1 MTFKLFSRVT
11 EEFEELC
18 IGRASPDSSLPVALS
33 DDLTQSGGVLTAPV
47 LNINLL
53 TNGASDWYDAGQFH
67 SATFQIQTGAGISAG
82 VITFEQTNDIT
93 RSPAGNFLQVFDVE
107 RQNANPIVSLTLAA
121 NATRLFGAAITARYV
136 RVRVSTAVVGGNVSC
151 SGVFSQQPFSNT
163 TFTMQQAIGG
173 NLQTTAAI
181 SSIAAGANLV
191 GDVGNQARAT
201 TGGIVAP
208 FRLLSSAATTNA
220 TLIKASA
227 GRMFLIMGRNNA
239 AAIRYLKF
247 YNKASAP
254 TVGTDVPVLTI
265 ALDASSRFEIDLN
278 PYGQF
283 FTTGIAFAITGALAD
298 NDTTAIAAADISA
311 LNAWF
316 A

>member
-11 EEFEELC
+11 EAFEELC
-18 IGRASPDSSLPVALS
+18 MGKASPDSSLPVVLS
-33 DDLTQSGGVLTAPV
+33 DVLTQSGGVLTAPV
-47 LNINLL
+47 LNIDLL
-53 TNGASDWYDAGQFH
+53 TNGASGWYDAGQFH
-67 SATFQIQTGAGISAG
+67 SATFQIQTTGVSAG
-82 VITFEQTNDIT
+82 VLTFEQTNDIT
-93 RSPAGNFLQVFDVE
+93 RSPAGNLLQVFDMTT
-107 RQNANPIVSLTLAA
+107 QNANPVTSLTLAA

-163 TFTMQQAIGG
+163 TLNMQQATAF
-173 NLQTTAAI
+173 NLQTTALLANGI
-181 SSIAAGANLV
+181 NLV

-227 GRMFLIMGRNNA
+227 GRLFLIIGRNNVA
-239 AAIRYLKF
+239 SIRYLKF

>member
-11 EEFEELC
+11 EAFEELC
-18 IGRASPDSSLPVALS
+18 MGKASPDSSLPVVLS
-33 DDLTQSGGVLTAPV
+33 DVLTQSGGVLTAPV
-47 LNINLL
+47 LNIDLL
-53 TNGASDWYDAGQFH
+53 TNGASGWYDAGQFH
-67 SATFQIQTGAGISAG
+67 SATFQIQTAGVSAG
-82 VITFEQTNDIT
+82 VLTFEQTNDIT
-93 RSPAGNFLQVFDVE
+93 RSPAGNLLQVFDMTT
-107 RQNANPIVSLTLAA
+107 QNANPVTSLTLAA

-163 TFTMQQAIGG
+163 TFNMQQATAF
-173 NLQTTAAI
+173 NLQTTAV
-181 SSIAAGANLV
+181 IAPGANLV

-227 GRMFLIMGRNNA
+227 GRLFLIIGRNNVA
-239 AAIRYLKF
+239 SIRYLKF

-298 NDTTAIAAADISA
+298 NDTTAIAAADILA

>member
-11 EEFEELC
+11 EAFEELC
-18 IGRASPDSSLPVALS
+18 MGKASPDSSLPVVLS
-33 DDLTQSGGVLTAPV
+33 DVLTQSGGVLTAPV
-47 LNINLL
+47 LNIDLL
-53 TNGASDWYDAGQFH
+53 TNGASGWYDAGQFH
-67 SATFQIQTGAGISAG
+67 SATFQIQTTGVSAG
-82 VITFEQTNDIT
+82 VLTFEQTNDIT
-93 RSPAGNFLQVFDVE
+93 RSPAGNLLQVFDMTT
-107 RQNANPIVSLTLAA
+107 QNANPVTSLTLAA

-163 TFTMQQAIGG
+163 TLNMQQATAF
-173 NLQTTAAI
+173 NLQTTAL
-181 SSIAAGANLV
+181 IAPGANLV

-227 GRMFLIMGRNNA
+227 GRLFLIIGRNNVA
-239 AAIRYLKF
+239 SIRYLKF

>member
-11 EEFEELC
+11 EAFEELC
-18 IGRASPDSSLPVALS
+18 MGKASPDSSLPVVLS
-33 DDLTQSGGVLTAPV
+33 DVLTQSGGVLTAPV

-67 SATFQIQTGAGISAG
+67 SATFQIQTGGVSAG
-82 VITFEQTNDIT
+82 VLTFEQTNDIT
-93 RSPAGNFLQVFDVE
+93 RSPAGNLLQVFDMTT
-107 RQNANPIVSLTLAA
+107 QNANPVTSLTLAA

-163 TFTMQQAIGG
+163 TLNMQQATAS
-173 NLQTTAAI
+173 NLQTTAV
-181 SSIAAGANLV
+181 IAPGANLV

-298 NDTTAIAAADISA
+298 NDTTAIAAADILA

>member
-11 EEFEELC
+11 EAFEELC
-18 IGRASPDSSLPVALS
+18 MGKASPDSSLSVVLS
-33 DDLTQSGGVLTAPV
+33 DDLTQSGGVINTPAVNIDLLTA
-47 LNINLL
+47 
-53 TNGASDWYDAGQFH
+53 GASGWYDAGGFH
-67 SATFQIQTGAGISAG
+67 SATFQIQTAGVSAG
-82 VITFEQTNDIT
+82 VLTFEQTNDIT
-93 RSPAGNFLQVFDVE
+93 RSPAGNLLQVFDLAT
-107 RQNANPIVSLTLAA
+107 QNANPVTSLTLAA

-136 RVRVSTAVVGGNVSC
+136 RVRVSTGVVGGNVSC
-151 SGVFSQQPFSNT
+151 SAVFSQQPFSNT
-163 TFTMQQAIGG
+163 TFNIQQATAF
-173 NLQTTAAI
+173 NLQTTAL
-181 SSIAAGANLV
+181 IAPGANLV

-220 TLIKASA
+220 TLIKATA
-227 GRMFLIMGRNNA
+227 GRLFLIIGRNNVA
-239 AAIRYLKF
+239 SIRYLKF

-265 ALDASSRFEIDLN
+265 ALDASAKFEIDLN

-283 FTTGIAFAITGALAD
+283 FTTGIAFAITGAVAD
-298 NDTTAIAAADISA
+298 NDTTAIAAADILA
-311 LNAWF
+311 LNVWF

>member
-11 EEFEELC
+11 EAFEELC
-18 IGRASPDSSLPVALS
+18 MGKASPDSSLPVVLS
-33 DDLTQSGGVLTAPV
+33 DVLTQSGGVLTAPV

-67 SATFQIQTGAGISAG
+67 SATFQIQTGGVSAG
-82 VITFEQTNDIT
+82 VLTFEQTNDIT
-93 RSPAGNFLQVFDVE
+93 RSPAGNLLQVFDMTT
-107 RQNANPIVSLTLAA
+107 QNANPVTSLTLAA

-163 TFTMQQAIGG
+163 TLNMQQATAS
-173 NLQTTAAI
+173 NLQTTAV
-181 SSIAAGANLV
+181 IAPGANLV

-227 GRMFLIMGRNNA
+227 GRLFLIIGRNNA
-239 AAIRYLKF
+239 ASIRYLKF

-283 FTTGIAFAITGALAD
+283 FTTGIAFAITGAVAD
-298 NDTTAIAAADISA
+298 NDTTAIAAADILA

>member
-11 EEFEELC
+11 EAFEELC
-18 IGRASPDSSLPVALS
+18 MGKASPDSSLPVVLS
-33 DDLTQSGGVLTAPV
+33 DVLTQSGGVLTAPV
-47 LNINLL
+47 LNTDLL
-53 TNGASDWYDAGQFH
+53 TNGASGWYDAGGFH

-82 VITFEQTNDIT
+82 VLTFEQTNDIQ
-93 RSPAGNFLQVFDVE
+93 RSPAGNLLQVSDLTT
-107 RQNANPIVSLTLAA
+107 QNTNPVTSLTLAA
-121 NATRLFGAAITARYV
+121 NATRLLGASIKARYV

-151 SGVFSQQPFSNT
+151 SGVFSQQPFTDTIFNI
-163 TFTMQQAIGG
+163 QQATAS
-173 NLQTTAAI
+173 NLQTTAT
-181 SSIAAGANLV
+181 IAAGANLV

-227 GRMFLIMGRNNA
+227 GRLFLIIGRNNVA
-239 AAIRYLKF
+239 SIRYLKF

-283 FTTGIAFAITGALAD
+283 FTTGIAFAITGAVAD
-298 NDTTAIAAADISA
+298 NDTTAIAAADILA
-311 LNAWF
+311 LNVWF

>member
-11 EEFEELC
+11 EAFEELC
-18 IGRASPDSSLPVALS
+18 MGKASPDSSLPVVLS
-33 DDLTQSGGVLTAPV
+33 DDLTQSGGVLNAPV
-47 LNINLL
+47 LNIDLL
-53 TNGASDWYDAGQFH
+53 TNGASQWYDAGPFH
-67 SATFQIQTGAGISAG
+67 SATFQIQTAGVSAG
-82 VITFEQTNDIT
+82 VLTFEQTNDIT
-93 RSPAGNFLQVFDVE
+93 RSPAGNLLQVFDLAT
-107 RQNANPIVSLTLAA
+107 QNANPVTSLTLAA

-151 SGVFSQQPFSNT
+151 SGVFSQQPFANT
-163 TFTMQQAIGG
+163 IFNIQQATAF
-173 NLQTTAAI
+173 NLQTTAT
-181 SSIAAGANLV
+181 IAPGANLV

-227 GRMFLIMGRNNA
+227 GRLFLIIGRNNA
-239 AAIRYLKF
+239 ASIRYLKF

-298 NDTTAIAAADISA
+298 NDTTAIAAADILA

>member
-11 EEFEELC
+11 EAFEELC
-18 IGRASPDSSLPVALS
+18 IGKASPDSSLPVVLP
-33 DDLTQSGGVLTAPV
+33 DDSTQSGGVLTAPV
-47 LNINLL
+47 LNIDLL
-53 TNGASDWYDAGQFH
+53 TNGASGWYDAGQFH
-67 SATFQIQTGAGISAG
+67 SATFQIQTVGISAG
-82 VITFEQTNDIT
+82 VLTFEQTNDIT
-93 RSPAGNFLQVFDVE
+93 RSPAGNLLQVFDLTTL
-107 RQNANPIVSLTLAA
+107 NANPVTSLTLAA

-163 TFTMQQAIGG
+163 TFNMQQATAF
-173 NLQTTAAI
+173 NLQTTAV
-181 SSIAAGANLV
+181 IAPGANLV

-227 GRMFLIMGRNNA
+227 GRLFLIIGRNNVA
-239 AAIRYLKF
+239 SIRYLKF

-298 NDTTAIAAADISA
+298 NDTTAIAAADILA

>member
-11 EEFEELC
+11 EAFEELC
-18 IGRASPDSSLPVALS
+18 MGKATPDSSLPVVLS
-33 DDLTQSGGVLTAPV
+33 DVLTQSGGVLTAPV
-47 LNINLL
+47 LNIDLL
-53 TNGASDWYDAGQFH
+53 TNGASGWYDAGQFH
-67 SATFQIQTGAGISAG
+67 SATFQIQTAGVSAG
-82 VITFEQTNDIT
+82 VLTFEQTNDIT
-93 RSPAGNFLQVFDVE
+93 RSPAGNLLQVFDMTT
-107 RQNANPIVSLTLAA
+107 QNANPVTSLTLAA

-163 TFTMQQAIGG
+163 TLNMQQATAF
-173 NLQTTAAI
+173 NLQTTAV
-181 SSIAAGANLV
+181 IAPGVNLV

-227 GRMFLIMGRNNA
+227 GRLFLIIGRNNVA
-239 AAIRYLKF
+239 SIRYLKF

>member
-11 EEFEELC
+11 EAFEELC
-18 IGRASPDSSLPVALS
+18 IGTASPSNSLPVVLS
-33 DDLTQSGGVLTAPV
+33 ENFTKSGGVINTPAVNIDLLTA
-47 LNINLL
+47 
-53 TNGASDWYDAGQFH
+53 GASGWYDAGVFH
-67 SATFQIQTGAGISAG
+67 SATFQIQTGAGITAG
-82 VITFEQTNDIT
+82 ILIFEQTNDIT
-93 RSPAGNFLQVFDVE
+93 RSPAGNLLQVFDLTAL
-107 RQNANPIVSLTLAA
+107 NANPVTSLTLAA

-151 SGVFSQQPFSNT
+151 SCVFSQQPFSN
-163 TFTMQQAIGG
+163 
-173 NLQTTAAI
+173 NLQVTAAI
-181 SSIAAGANLV
+181 GAGANLV

-220 TLIKASA
+220 TLVKNAA

-239 AAIRYLKF
+239 AVIRYLKF
-247 YNKASAP
+247 YNKSSAP

-265 ALDASSRFEIDLN
+265 ALDASAKFEIDLN

-283 FTTGIAFAITGALAD
+283 FTTGIAFAITGAVAD
-298 NDTTAIAAADISA
+298 NDTTAIAAADILA
-311 LNAWF
+311 LNIWYA
-316 A
+316 

>member
-11 EEFEELC
+11 EAFEELC
-18 IGRASPDSSLPVALS
+18 MGKASPDSSLPVVLS
-33 DDLTQSGGVLTAPV
+33 DVLTQSGGVLTAPV
-47 LNINLL
+47 LNIDLL
-53 TNGASDWYDAGQFH
+53 TNGASGWYDAGQFH
-67 SATFQIQTGAGISAG
+67 SATFQIQTTGVSAG
-82 VITFEQTNDIT
+82 VLTFEQTNDIT
-93 RSPAGNFLQVFDVE
+93 RSPAGNLLQVFDMTT
-107 RQNANPIVSLTLAA
+107 QNANPVTSLTLAA

-163 TFTMQQAIGG
+163 TLNMQQATAF
-173 NLQTTAAI
+173 NLQTTAL
-181 SSIAAGANLV
+181 IAPGANLV

-220 TLIKASA
+220 TLVKNAP
-227 GRMFLIMGRNNA
+227 GRMVLIMGRNNA

-247 YNKASAP
+247 YNKNSAP

-265 ALDASSRFEIDLN
+265 ALDASAKFEIDLN
-278 PYGQF
+278 PYGQY
-283 FTTGIAFAITGALAD
+283 FTTGIAFAITGAVAD
-298 NDTTAIAAADISA
+298 NDTTAIAAADILA
-311 LNAWF
+311 LNIWYA
-316 A
+316 

>member
-11 EEFEELC
+11 EAFEELC
-18 IGRASPDSSLPVALS
+18 MGKASPDSSLPVVLS
-33 DDLTQSGGVLTAPV
+33 DVLTQSGGVLTAPV
-47 LNINLL
+47 LNIDLL
-53 TNGASDWYDAGQFH
+53 TNGASGWYDAGQFH
-67 SATFQIQTGAGISAG
+67 SATFQIQTAGVSAG
-82 VITFEQTNDIT
+82 VLTFEQTNDIT
-93 RSPAGNFLQVFDVE
+93 RSPAGNLLQVFDMTT
-107 RQNANPIVSLTLAA
+107 QNANPVTSLTLAA

-163 TFTMQQAIGG
+163 TLNMQQATAF
-173 NLQTTAAI
+173 NLQTTAV
-181 SSIAAGANLV
+181 IAPGANLV

-227 GRMFLIMGRNNA
+227 GRLFLIIGRNNVA
-239 AAIRYLKF
+239 SIRYLKF

-283 FTTGIAFAITGALAD
+283 FTTGIAFAITGAVAD
-298 NDTTAIAAADISA
+298 NDTTAIAAADILA

>member
-11 EEFEELC
+11 EAFEELC
-18 IGRASPDSSLPVALS
+18 MGKASPDSSLPVVLS
-33 DDLTQSGGVLTAPV
+33 DVLTQSGGVLTAPV
-47 LNINLL
+47 LNIDLL
-53 TNGASDWYDAGQFH
+53 TNGASGWYDAGQFH
-67 SATFQIQTGAGISAG
+67 SATFQIQTAGVSAG
-82 VITFEQTNDIT
+82 VLTFEQTNDIT
-93 RSPAGNFLQVFDVE
+93 RSPAGNLLQVFDMTT
-107 RQNANPIVSLTLAA
+107 QNANPVTSLTLAA

-163 TFTMQQAIGG
+163 TLNMQQATAF
-173 NLQTTAAI
+173 NLQTTAL
-181 SSIAAGANLV
+181 IAPGANLV

-227 GRMFLIMGRNNA
+227 GRLFLIIGRNNVA
-239 AAIRYLKF
+239 SIRYLKF

-283 FTTGIAFAITGALAD
+283 FTTGIAFAITGAVAD

>member
-18 IGRASPDSSLPVALS
+18 IGKASPNSSLPVVLS
-33 DDLTQSGGVLTAPV
+33 DVLTQSGGVLTAPV
-47 LNINLL
+47 LNIDLL
-53 TNGASDWYDAGQFH
+53 TNDASGWYDAGQFH

-93 RSPAGNFLQVFDVE
+93 RSPAGNFLQVFDME
-107 RQNANPIVSLTLAA
+107 RQNTNPIVSLTLPA

-151 SGVFSQQPFSNT
+151 SGVFSQQPFADTIFNI
-163 TFTMQQAIGG
+163 QQATAF
-173 NLQTTAAI
+173 NLQTTAT
-181 SSIAAGANLV
+181 IAPGANLV

-227 GRMFLIMGRNNA
+227 GRLFLINGRNNVA
-239 AAIRYLKF
+239 SIRYLKF

-298 NDTTAIAAADISA
+298 NDTTAIAAADILA

>member
-11 EEFEELC
+11 EAFEELC
-18 IGRASPDSSLPVALS
+18 MGKASPDSSLPVVLS

-47 LNINLL
+47 LNTNLL

-67 SATFQIQTGAGISAG
+67 SATFQIQTVGVSAG
-82 VITFEQTNDIT
+82 VLTFEQTNDIT
-93 RSPAGNFLQVFDVE
+93 RSPAGNLLQVSDLTT
-107 RQNANPIVSLTLAA
+107 QNTNPVTSLTLAA
-121 NATRLFGAAITARYV
+121 NATRLFGASIKARYV

-151 SGVFSQQPFSNT
+151 SGVFSQQPFTDT
-163 TFTMQQAIGG
+163 TFNIQQATAF
-173 NLQTTAAI
+173 NLQTTAT
-181 SSIAAGANLV
+181 IAPGANLV

-227 GRMFLIMGRNNA
+227 GRLFLIIGRNNVA
-239 AAIRYLKF
+239 SIRYLKF

-283 FTTGIAFAITGALAD
+283 FTTGIAFAITGAVAD
-298 NDTTAIAAADISA
+298 NDTTAIAAADILA

>member
-11 EEFEELC
+11 EAFEELC
-18 IGRASPDSSLPVALS
+18 MGKASPDSSLPVVLS
-33 DDLTQSGGVLTAPV
+33 DVLTQSGGVLTAPV
-47 LNINLL
+47 LNIDLL
-53 TNGASDWYDAGQFH
+53 TNGASGWYDAGQFH
-67 SATFQIQTGAGISAG
+67 SATFQIQTAGVSAG
-82 VITFEQTNDIT
+82 VLTFEQTNDIT
-93 RSPAGNFLQVFDVE
+93 RSPAGNLLQVFDMTT
-107 RQNANPIVSLTLAA
+107 QNANPVTSLTLAA

-163 TFTMQQAIGG
+163 TLNMQQATAF
-173 NLQTTAAI
+173 NLQTTAL
-181 SSIAAGANLV
+181 IAPGANLV

-227 GRMFLIMGRNNA
+227 GRLFLIIGRNNVA
-239 AAIRYLKF
+239 SIRYLKF

-298 NDTTAIAAADISA
+298 NDTTAIAAADILA